1 MSILSLVR
9 KSLAARVALMLA
21 AVVLVLTAIA
31 GSVLV
36 VQQRRQLEQGTLEKA
51 RLAAAIG
58 AQQYG
63 DLLETTLDSGALTV
77 NDLFD
82 RNYVLIKG
90 YEWGKNPK
98 YHSKY
103 DSVTDRLV
111 PKLLDRILADG
122 EDFVF
127 VIGVDDNGYIP
138 THNSRFSQPV
148 TGNPD
153 KDLIGNRSKRIA
165 NYGEGL
171 AAAKNLEPSLLQVYK
186 RNTGETMWDVSSPI
200 YVKGRHW
207 GAVRVGVSM
216 ERIAAAQRA
225 LGLTLLGIF
234 AAFFAVTIGTMYL
247 VLRRA
252 MQPVVAL
259 TAAAEQISLGE
270 ALETPIKSIA
280 SDEIGMLTK
289 AIDRLRS
296 SMKAAMSRLG
306 H

>member
-1 MSILSLVR
+1 MSIFSVIR

-21 AVVLVLTAIA
+21 VVVLVLTGIA
-31 GSVLV
+31 TVV
-36 VQQRRQLEQGTLEKA
+36 ITVQQRQKLEEATLEKA
-51 RLAAAIG
+51 RLAAIIG

-63 DLLETTLDSGALTV
+63 DLLETSIDSGALTV
-77 NDLFD
+77 TDLFD

-90 YEWGKNPK
+90 YDWGKSPK
-98 YHSKY
+98 YHSRF

-111 PKLLDRILADG
+111 PKLLDKILENG
-122 EDFVF
+122 QDFVF
-127 VIGVDDNGYIP
+127 AIGIDDNGYIP
-138 THNSRFSQPV
+138 THNSKFSQPV
-148 TGNPD
+148 TGNPE
-153 KDLIGNRSKRIA
+153 KDLVGNRSKRIA

-200 YVKGRHW
+200 FVKGKHW
-207 GAVRVGVSM
+207 GAIRVGISM

-225 LGLTLLGIF
+225 LAFTLIAVF
-234 AAFFAVTIGTMYL
+234 AVFFAVTIGVMYA

-252 MQPVVAL
+252 MQPVVQL

-270 ALETPIKSIA
+270 ALETPIKSTSI
-280 SDEIGMLTK
+280 DEIGMLTK
-289 AIDRLRS
+289 AVDRLRS

>member
-1 MSILSLVR
+1 MSILSVVQ
-9 KSLAARVALMLA
+9 KSLAAKVAVMLA
-21 AVVLVLTAIA
+21 AVILVLTGVATVIITM
-31 GSVLV
+31 
-36 VQQRRQLEQGTLEKA
+36 QQRQELEQTTLEKA
-51 RLAAAIG
+51 RLAAGIG

-63 DLLETTLDSGALTV
+63 DLLETAIDGGALTV
-77 NDLFD
+77 TDLFD

-90 YEWGKNPK
+90 YDWGKNPK
-98 YHSKY
+98 YHSRY

-111 PKLLDRILADG
+111 PRLLDKVLADDQ
-122 EDFVF
+122 DFVF
-127 VIGVDDNGYIP
+127 AIGVDDNGYIP
-138 THNSRFSQPV
+138 THNSKFAQPV
-148 TGNPD
+148 TGNPE

-171 AAAKNLEPSLLQVYK
+171 AAAKNLEPTLLQVYK

-200 YVKGRHW
+200 FVKGKHW
-207 GAVRVGVSM
+207 GALRVGVSM
-216 ERIAAAQRA
+216 ERIAAAQR
-225 LGLTLLGIF
+225 TLAFTLVAIF
-234 AAFFAVTIGTMYL
+234 AVFFVVTVGVMYV

-252 MQPVVAL
+252 MQPVVQL

-270 ALETPIKSIA
+270 ALDTPIKPTTK
-280 SDEIGMLTK
+280 DEIGMLTK